1 MFKKVDGE
9 PRFLFMHSDG
19 TWVIGDSVGDGAH
32 HIKSGRATNSPTL
45 AQAGGSMRLGV
56 NSWRFLDE
64 NGEWVE
70 SYGEIDL
77 TCEEWP
83 VPRKRRKVTGDENG
97 EWLEGDTNP

>member
-1 MFKKVDGE
+1 
-9 PRFLFMHSDG
+9 MHSDG